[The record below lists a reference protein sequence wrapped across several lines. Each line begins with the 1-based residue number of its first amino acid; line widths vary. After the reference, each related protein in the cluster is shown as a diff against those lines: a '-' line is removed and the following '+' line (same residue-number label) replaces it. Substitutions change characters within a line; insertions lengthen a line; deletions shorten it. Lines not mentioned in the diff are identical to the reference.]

1 MCYSSPF
8 RVIVKPVMEQGKS
21 GVAEALALVAGGVSA
36 AAAAKQTGISRSA
49 VSQAIK
55 VREIRNALG
64 RVCSEC
70 GALLL
75 IDARPSALTCSG
87 RCRVIRLRRLKSEAE
102 KLELDAINRDRTKLG
117 LPPLERLRSPVR
129 PT

>member
-55 VREIRNALG
+55 VREICNALG
-64 RVCSEC
+64 RREC